1 MTESN
6 ALPMPSHPAGSRRHY
21 QTDGRE
27 RVLLVLA
34 LGLGFL
40 TADLCLAMWYGVPAL
55 GVTLLVLLWEGTL
68 LWYAREGTG
77 LPEKAKRGAGL
88 GLTVAVL
95 GTVAVRELALAA
107 ERPRSAGPAGPANV
121 SALRSGT
128 AGVELSAYA
137 GRAGLPAPGRPVR
150 TARRSF
156 PTALVQET
164 GAGPPAALH
173 PAWTVLCDP
182 AADAGG
188 APSGLCGRAVRPADG
203 GDARF
208 LYEHFGSLLGRLG
221 AGLFLAPFLFS
232 LLYFLR
238 RGRHERPGGQ
248 EGTFVVDP
256 ALPVTVLLP
265 WTSSMSCCRG
275 AVRCPLGGAPIWRRQ
290 ESAMRS
296 MPAAGFSSLYGC
308 PVSTW
313 RWWWRRSTA
322 AERESCGWWSGPS
335 LRGWSPSPASC
346 WSPRPGA

>member
-88 GLTVAVL
+88 GLTVAVVLL
-95 GTVAVRELALAA
+95 GLCFSLCVSWLWLLNALALL
-107 ERPRSAGPAGPANV
+107 
-121 SALRSGT
+121 ALL
-128 AGVELSAYA
+128 VLQMFQLF

-173 PAWTVLCDP
+173 PAWAVLCDP

-203 GDARF
+203 GDA
-208 LYEHFGSLLGRLG
+208 
-221 AGLFLAPFLFS
+221 PI
-232 LLYFLR
+232 
-238 RGRHERPGGQ
+238 
-248 EGTFVVDP
+248 
-256 ALPVTVLLP
+256 
-265 WTSSMSCCRG
+265 
-275 AVRCPLGGAPIWRRQ
+275 PL
-290 ESAMRS
+290 
-296 MPAAGFSSLYGC
+296 
-308 PVSTW
+308 
-313 RWWWRRSTA
+313 
-322 AERESCGWWSGPS
+322 
-335 LRGWSPSPASC
+335 
-346 WSPRPGA
+346 